1 MKTAATTLKA
11 ANDRSGQFRD
21 AEILVDERSRTFD
34 DAIDNAQKCAE
45 EASEVSAAHD
55 LAHKVDQVCRGGQR
69 TGSLESWVLARH
81 LRDVAAEASERFQ
94 GVSAGRFVFTV
105 VESGEDEPPGPVSL
119 QITDHYNGETREVN
133 SLSGGE
139 TFQASLSLALGLAD
153 TVQHGQGGIRIDSLF
168 VDEGFGALDPGAL
181 DVAIN
186 TLSDLQE
193 GGRTVGVISH
203 LDEIKQRIATGL
215 EVVKTDRGSRIVPGR
230 E

>member
-1 MKTAATTLKA
+1 MEEFTKGMKMGLK
-11 ANDRSGQFRD
+11 
-21 AEILVDERSRTFD
+21 
-34 DAIDNAQKCAE
+34 KC
-45 EASEVSAAHD
+45 
-55 LAHKVDQVCRGGQR
+55 
-69 TGSLESWVLARH
+69 
-81 LRDVAAEASERFQ
+81 
-94 GVSAGRFVFTV
+94 
-105 VESGEDEPPGPVSL
+105 EDEPPGPVSL

-203 LDEIKQRIATGL
+203 LDEVKQRIATGL
-215 EVVKTDRGSRIVPGR
+215 EVVKTDRGSHIVPRR